1 MKDNFNALTEARLEK
16 LEERVHSVEVILLFM
31 TINGLLTLQCPYF
44 HLNRRDY
51 ESESEALLSP

>member
-31 TINGLLTLQCPYF
+31 TINGLVTSIV
-44 HLNRRDY
+44 N
-51 ESESEALLSP
+51 LLKSRKKQ

>member
-31 TINGLLTLQCPYF
+31 TADEHCKFIKI
-44 HLNRRDY
+44 
-51 ESESEALLSP
+51 S

>member
-31 TINGLLTLQCPYF
+31 TISGLLMSIV
-44 HLNRRDY
+44 D
-51 ESESEALLSP
+51 LLKSRKNQ